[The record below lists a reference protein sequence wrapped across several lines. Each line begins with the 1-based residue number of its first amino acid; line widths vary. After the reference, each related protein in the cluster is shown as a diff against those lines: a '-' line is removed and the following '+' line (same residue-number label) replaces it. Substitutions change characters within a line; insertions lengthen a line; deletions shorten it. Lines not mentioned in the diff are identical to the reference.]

1 VAKPLPTGHHAVVSK
16 VSVFCTFTCKDG
28 KAVEMKNLLADMVEA
43 AVNEPG
49 IEVLSFHEGEK
60 NAFWFFALL
69 TNRAA
74 IRQHRES
81 FAARDFIAEFEEL
94 VEIRPRIAINTPMA
108 AIGLDL
114 DADDGT
120 GTASSTGPDINLT

>member
-1 VAKPLPTGHHAVVSK
+1 VSK

-28 KAVEMKNLLADMVEA
+28 KAGEMQSLLADMVEA
-43 AVNEPG
+43 AVDEPG
-49 IEVLSFHEGEK
+49 IEVLSFHEGEG

-69 TNRAA
+69 TDRAA

-81 FAARDFIAEFEEL
+81 FAARDFVAEFEEL
-94 VEIRPRIAINTPMA
+94 VETRPRISITAPMA

-114 DADDGT
+114 DVEEPTDNGSKSGAE
-120 GTASSTGPDINLT
+120 INLT